1 MLIELRIRNFAVA
14 DDVTVSLAG
23 GLNVLTGETGAGKS
37 ILVDALSLLLGER
50 ASSEDVRAGTDRAV
64 VEAVFDISS
73 RPDLVDRLDHLGLPS
88 EGGLLILRRE
98 VQAEGRNRAWVN
110 GSPSTATVVGQLGSR
125 LVDLHGQHEHQTLL
139 SRVAQR
145 DMLDAF
151 AGATDLA
158 ARVRESHAHL
168 EEARGRLDA
177 HLDRV
182 RELERQG
189 DFLRFQLAEIEDAGI
204 EEGEDERLRDESARL
219 QHARE
224 LAEAAARAHDALY
237 GGEDT
242 VSDRL
247 ADVRQELRQAARIDP
262 ALEDLAT
269 LVDEAYHAAVE
280 AGRASGRYAEDVE
293 MDPGRLAELQGRLDT
308 LFRLK
313 RKYGPGLLDVL
324 GTADRLRGEVAALDH
339 AEADASDLEQAV
351 DDARIRLEDGA
362 AELSAARA
370 HAAARLR
377 GSVESLLPELG
388 MNGAV
393 FQVALESLAE
403 IGAGG
408 AERVEFL
415 VSLNPGF
422 PPRALSRV
430 ASGGEL
436 SRVML
441 ALKTVLAEV
450 DFVPTLV
457 FDEIDAGIGGEVAN
471 AVAQKLQRLGRAHQ
485 VFVITHLPQ
494 LASRAVEHLFVRKAE
509 MEGVAAT
516 RVERLDGDA
525 RVREIARMLGGD
537 PESEAS
543 REHARELLGAGS
555 GS

>member
-14 DDVTVSLAG
+14 DDVTVSLGG

-50 ASSEDVRAGTDRAV
+50 ASSDDVRTGTDRAV
-64 VEAVFDISS
+64 VEAVFDVSA
-73 RPDLVDRLDHLGLPS
+73 RPDLVRRLDALGLPS
-88 EGGLLILRRE
+88 EEGLLILRRE

-110 GSPSTATVVGQLGSR
+110 GSPSTATVVGELGSR

-139 SRVAQR
+139 SRAAQR

-151 AGATDLA
+151 AGAGTTA
-158 ARVRESHAHL
+158 ARVTDAHADL
-168 EEARGRLDA
+168 RAARGRLDT
-177 HLDRV
+177 HLERV
-182 RELERQG
+182 RELESRG
-189 DFLRFQLAEIEDAGI
+189 DFLRFQLGEIEDAEI
-204 EEGEDERLRDESARL
+204 EAGEYERLRDESARL
-219 QHARE
+219 EHARE
-224 LAEAAARAHDALY
+224 LAEAAGRAHEVLY
-237 GGEDT
+237 GGDDA

-247 ADVRQELRQAARIDP
+247 AEVRHELRQAARIDR
-262 ALEDLAT
+262 ALEDLAK
-269 LVDEAYHAAVE
+269 LVDDAYHATVE
-280 AGRASGRYAEDVE
+280 AGRASSRYSDAVE
-293 MDPGRLAELQGRLDT
+293 MDPERLAELQRRLDT

-313 RKYGPGLLDVL
+313 RKYGPEIDDVL
-324 GTADRLRGEVAALDH
+324 ATAERLRREVAELDD
-339 AEADASDLEQAV
+339 AEADASELEQAV
-351 DDARIRLEDGA
+351 EAARTRLADAAG
-362 AELSAARA
+362 ELSAARTE
-370 HAAARLR
+370 AAARLR
-377 GSVESLLPELG
+377 ASVEPLLTELG
-388 MNGAV
+388 MSGAV
-393 FQVALESLAE
+393 FEVNLESLEE

-422 PPRALSRV
+422 PPRALARV

-450 DFVPTLV
+450 DVVPTLV
-457 FDEIDAGIGGEVAN
+457 FDEIDAGIGGEVAT
-471 AVAQKLQRLGRAHQ
+471 AVARKLEGLGRAHQ

-494 LASRAVEHLFVRKAE
+494 LASRASEHLFVRKAE
-509 MEGVAAT
+509 TGGVAAT

-543 REHARELLGAGS
+543 REHARELLGTR
-555 GS
+555 